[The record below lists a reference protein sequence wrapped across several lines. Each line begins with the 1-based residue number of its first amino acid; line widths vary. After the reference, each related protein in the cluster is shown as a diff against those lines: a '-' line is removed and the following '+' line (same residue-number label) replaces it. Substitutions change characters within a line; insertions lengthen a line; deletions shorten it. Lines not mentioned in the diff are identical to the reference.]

1 MAVVVSDGQL
11 ARIDPAWNQPNF
23 GMGALSLYG
32 GPVQDYETLYKTQ
45 PNLRL
50 VIDFLAR
57 NTAQLG
63 LKVYRRLSDTDR
75 EHVGNHGLANLMVRP
90 NSWTTRYELFDSLVH
105 DLCVYGNAFWLKVKN
120 RGSLLELWRLPP
132 GQVSPKGRFRMRS
145 DAYVWRGPTGVEKE
159 FAASELVHFKNWN
172 PFDQR
177 VGLSP
182 LESLRRILAEDA
194 ASGEYRE
201 NFWRNRARPEVVVK
215 YPGVLSDGA
224 IERLRTQWDQRYT
237 GPERSGNTAFLEE
250 GADVTTLSQSF
261 HDSQYL
267 EVRRLTRE
275 EVAAAYHVP
284 PTMVGLM
291 EKTSYSNMA
300 TGHKILYADT
310 LGPLLKQIEE
320 TIVLQLLPEFSDRDR
335 VYVEFNIQEKLAG
348 ALEEAATQLQT
359 SVGAAFM
366 SRNEAR
372 ARLNLPSIEGG
383 DGLVTPLNVLVGG
396 QASPTDSAPP
406 PKHLPAYV
414 PDELDESATN
424 GSH

>member
-1 MAVVVSDGQL
+1 MGVVVSDGQL
-11 ARIDPAWNQPNF
+11 ARIDPAYNQMF
-23 GMGALSLYG
+23 TASALSLYDG
-32 GPVQDYETLYKTQ
+32 LLQDYETLYRTQ

-50 VIDFLAR
+50 VIDFVDR
-57 NTAQLG
+57 NVAQLG

-75 EHVGNHGLANLMVRP
+75 EHIGNHALSKLIARP
-90 NSWTTRYELFDSLVH
+90 NGWTTTYELFDALVH
-105 DLCVYGNAFWLKVKN
+105 DLCVFGDAYWLKVKAEGN
-120 RGSLLELWRLPP
+120 LLEVWRLPP
-132 GQVSPKGRFRMRS
+132 EQVSPKGRFKMRADS
-145 DAYVWRGPTGVEKE
+145 YVWRGPTGVERE
-159 FAASELVHFKNWN
+159 FAAGDLVHFKNWN

-201 NFWRNRARPEVVVK
+201 NFWRNRTRPEMVVRN
-215 YPGVLSDGA
+215 PGVLSDEA
-224 IERLRTQWDQRYT
+224 VKRLRAQWDEQYS
-237 GPERSGNTAFLEE
+237 GAHRSGRTAFLEE
-250 GADVTTLSQSF
+250 GADVTTFSQSF

-300 TGHKILYADT
+300 TGHTILYADT

-335 VYVEFNIQEKLAG
+335 VYCEFNIQEKLAG

-359 SVGAAFM
+359 SAAFM

-372 ARLNLPSIEGG
+372 ARLNLPWIEGG

-406 PKHLPAYV
+406 PKHLPTYV
-414 PDELDESATN
+414 PDELDERAGN
-424 GSH
+424 GMH